1 MTIQAE
7 NTPTTFEPPAQ
18 IFDERVFVQLSAL
31 ARAVNRTHGRMVLY
45 GLAVS
50 IVVVVIATAAMQ
62 VRLNAWNQPFYD
74 AIQTKA
80 FGAFVHQLLVFFV
93 IAGVL
98 LVLNVTQTGLNQAI
112 RLKLRELATK
122 DLIENWMTEKRAARI
137 SRAGAIGVNPDQRIQ
152 ADAEHLT
159 EITTGLGIGL
169 LQASL
174 LLVSFIGVLWGLSRG
189 IVLHFNGQD
198 FAIPGYLVWAAL
210 LYALSGSLVSWRVG
224 RPLVRLTTTRYAREA
239 DFRHSLVRGA
249 EQADG
254 IALDADEADERH
266 QLVSDLANVLAV
278 SWQMVW
284 ATIRLTVVT
293 AGYGWVGLVV
303 PIIVAAPGYFGGQLS
318 FGDLMMTVGAFN
330 QVQQSL
336 RWFVD
341 NTGIIADWR
350 ATMLRVMNFRQ
361 ALLDLDHFTTGIERF
376 ERVTN
381 SDGNVTFDDL
391 VVINPRGQTA
401 LGEKHVEVRPGERV
415 LFVGEPG
422 AGKSTF
428 FLSIAGLW
436 DWGSGRISLPPAP
449 DMMFLAQRPFVPAG
463 TLRGVLTHADDT
475 NHHTDEELGAALQR
489 VGLGHLTQSLDRVE
503 RCDTEL
509 SMREQQRLA
518 LGRLLLNRPKWVV
531 SDEALDL
538 TEDSNREIVKSI
550 FENEL
555 ADTAI
560 ISIGS
565 SSHTNGFYARC
576 IKLVPVSTV
585 DRQQGEIGKP
595 A

>member
-1 MTIQAE
+1 
-7 NTPTTFEPPAQ
+7 
-18 IFDERVFVQLSAL
+18 
-31 ARAVNRTHGRMVLY
+31 
-45 GLAVS
+45 
-50 IVVVVIATAAMQ
+50 
-62 VRLNAWNQPFYD
+62 
-74 AIQTKA
+74 
-80 FGAFVHQLLVFFV
+80 
-93 IAGVL
+93 
-98 LVLNVTQTGLNQAI
+98 
-112 RLKLRELATK
+112 
-122 DLIENWMTEKRAARI
+122 
-137 SRAGAIGVNPDQRIQ
+137 
-152 ADAEHLT
+152 
-159 EITTGLGIGL
+159 
-169 LQASL
+169 
-174 LLVSFIGVLWGLSRG
+174 
-189 IVLHFNGQD
+189 
-198 FAIPGYLVWAAL
+198 
-210 LYALSGSLVSWRVG
+210 LSGSLVSWRVG

-254 IALDADEADERH
+254 IALDADEGDERR
-266 QLVSDLANVLAV
+266 QLESDLGNVLAV
-278 SWQMVW
+278 TWQMVW
-284 ATIRLTVVT
+284 ATVRLTTVT

-341 NTGIIADWR
+341 NTGVIADWR

-361 ALLDLDHFTTGIERF
+361 ALLDLDHFTTGVERF

-381 SDGNVTFDDL
+381 SDGHVALDDL
-391 VVINPRGQTA
+391 VVMNPRGRSE
-401 LGEKHVEVRPGERV
+401 LSEKHVEVRPGERV

-489 VGLGHLTQSLDRVE
+489 VGLGHLTKSLDRVE
-503 RCDTEL
+503 RWDSEL
-509 SMREQQRLA
+509 SMREQQRMALA
-518 LGRLLLNRPKWVV
+518 RLLLNRPKWVV

-538 TEDSNREIVKSI
+538 NDDSNRKIVKSI

-565 SSHTNGFYARC
+565 GSHTNGFYSRC
-576 IKLVPVSTV
+576 IKLVAAST
-585 DRQQGEIGKP
+585 GESRNGESGKP